1 MLPDQMEHCNVSMNS
16 WDMSG
21 AFWSFSKC
29 NITIPHLPA
38 DPSTEDYLPWATVM
52 GHCISASYARF
63 APRQSR
69 GLEAAAATFRGS
81 EPSMKSN
88 VRAARDACG

>member
-1 MLPDQMEHCNVSMNS
+1 
-16 WDMSG
+16 
-21 AFWSFSKC
+21 
-29 NITIPHLPA
+29 
-38 DPSTEDYLPWATVM
+38 M

-88 VRAARDACG
+88 VRAARDACRPAREILSGVNPFTSAPHKLALARRSIRIPSEQS